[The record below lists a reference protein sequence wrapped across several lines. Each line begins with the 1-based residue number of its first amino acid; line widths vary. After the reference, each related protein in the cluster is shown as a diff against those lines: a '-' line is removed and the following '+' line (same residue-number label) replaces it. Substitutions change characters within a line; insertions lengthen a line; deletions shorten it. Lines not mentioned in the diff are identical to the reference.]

1 MRKLYPFIRILFFLV
16 LALSACAPTAPT
28 EAPAP
33 VAPVVEEPATTEPVA
48 EEPVVEEPATE
59 EPVVEEPT
67 GESLIL
73 ATTTSTADSGLLEF
87 ILPDFEAKTGVKV
100 DVIAVGT
107 GQALEL
113 GVNGDADILLVH
125 ARASEDAFMEA
136 GDGVRREDV
145 MYNDFVIVGP
155 ADDPAGIKGKG
166 KATIALEMLADAE
179 ATFVSR
185 GDDSGTHKK
194 ELALWKEAAIEPAG
208 DWYVSAG
215 QGMGDVLVMANEQL
229 AYTMS
234 DRATYLAVKLV
245 GNELEIMVEGDP
257 VLFNPYGVIAV
268 NPDKNP
274 NIKNDL
280 ANKFID
286 WIVSLETQELISQF
300 GVDTFGAPLFIPDS
314 IAWRESQASAPGV
327 EGDLIINGLVT
338 TPMGWPEDEIRSMDT
353 TDAVGTNSSGAE
365 ETYTGV
371 LIATLLNLAGPMS
384 EAQTLVI
391 IADDGYAVEV
401 PLADVL
407 SCEDC
412 ILSFRSNGGFSSVLP
427 GFAKNTNVKGV
438 VEFQLK

>member
-1 MRKLYPFIRILFFLV
+1 MKKLYPIISILFIMVLV
-16 LALSACAPTAPT
+16 LSACAPAAPT
-28 EAPAP
+28 EAPM
-33 VAPVVEEPATTEPVA
+33 VEEPAPAEPVA

-59 EPVVEEPT
+59 EPVVEELA
-67 GESLIL
+67 EKSMIL
-73 ATTTSTADSGLLEF
+73 ATTTSTADSGLLDF

-113 GVNGDADILLVH
+113 GVNGDADVLLVH

-166 KATIALEMLADAE
+166 KATKALEMIADAE

-194 ELALWKEAAIEPAG
+194 ELSLWKEAGIEPAG

-234 DRATYLAVKLV
+234 DRATYLAVKLE
-245 GNELEIMVEGDP
+245 GIELEIMVEGDP
-257 VLFNPYGVIAV
+257 ILFNPYGVIAV

-280 ANKFID
+280 ANEFID
-286 WIVSLETQELISQF
+286 WLVSLETQTLISTF
-300 GVDTFGAPLFIPDS
+300 GVDKFGAPLFTPDS
-314 IAWRESQASAPGV
+314 IAWREAQGAGEASV
-327 EGDLIINGLVT
+327 EGDFIITGLVKN
-338 TPMGWPEDEIRSMDT
+338 PMGWLEDDIRAMDT
-353 TDAVGTNSSGAE
+353 TDAVSQNKEGVD

-371 LIATLLNLAGPMS
+371 LIATLLNMAEPKND
-384 EAQTLVI
+384 ATTLVLV
-391 IADDGYAVEV
+391 ADDGYSVEV

-407 SCEDC
+407 ACTNC
-412 ILSFRSNGGFSSVLP
+412 ILSFRTNGGFSSVLP
-427 GFAKNTNVKGV
+427 GFAKNTNVKGI
-438 VEFQLK
+438 VEIQVK